1 MTFGAVRPRERLIK
15 PAVALL
21 GAALLL
27 AVVGLTVLDGQ
38 SAANVPVAGLT
49 LSQRRIV
56 DALVSDFEQ
65 GTLAPDYCDVEAL
78 GDGRG
83 YTVGRGGLTSA
94 DGDLLE
100 FVRAYTAVAPGN
112 PLARLLPR
120 LELSARAESASTAN
134 LAALPAAW
142 RATCNRPLDR
152 TIQDR
157 IVDELYFDPAL
168 RLWHQLGLRTPLSLA
183 AFYDAMIQHGGG
195 DDPDGVPALV
205 RSATA
210 RAGGTP
216 ATGISEARFLT
227 AFLAVR
233 RADLAHA
240 SDPSTRAVWAQS
252 VARVDVFFYLL
263 RTGQWQLAAPVDVRT
278 ADYQVRLGTTSR
290 R

>member
-1 MTFGAVRPRERLIK
+1 MTFGSARRRERLNQ
-15 PAVALL
+15 AVVALL
-21 GAALLL
+21 GAALIST
-27 AVVGLTVLDGQ
+27 VVGLTVLNGQ
-38 SAANVPVAGLT
+38 SAANVPVTGLT
-49 LSQRRIV
+49 VPQRHMV
-56 DALVSDFEQ
+56 DALVSEFEQ
-65 GTLAPDYCDVEAL
+65 GTPAPDYCDVEAL

-83 YTVGRGGLTSA
+83 YTVGRAGFTSA

-100 FVRAYTAVAPGN
+100 FVRDYTAVAPGN
-112 PLARLLPR
+112 PLARLLPQ
-120 LELSARAESASTAN
+120 LERSARAESASTAG

-152 TIQDR
+152 TIQNR

-183 AFYDAMIQHGGG
+183 ALYDAMIQHGEG

-205 RSATA
+205 ASA
-210 RAGGTP
+210 RARARGTP
-216 ATGISEARFLT
+216 ATGISEAHFLQ

-252 VARVDVFFYLL
+252 VDRVDVFSYLL
-263 RTGQWQLAAPVDVRT
+263 RTGQWQLAAPVTVRT
-278 ADYQVRLGTTSR
+278 EDYQLRLG
-290 R
+290 